1 MLPDHPPQ
9 GPLPPSPELA
19 TAQQL
24 AAQYFGVPPE
34 AELFA
39 ALSQVIGQWLDRDF
53 ERLMNAMYRL
63 DVDEAKFK
71 LALTSGQGESVAHNV
86 AALVLARLRQKAE
99 TRLKY
104 AARPPQG

>member
-1 MLPDHPPQ
+1 MQPAQPPD
-9 GPLPPSPELA
+9 GPVEAA
-19 TAQQL
+19 TQQL
-24 AAQYFGVPPE
+24 ATQYFEVPPQ

-39 ALSQVIGQWLDRDF
+39 ALSRVIGEWLDHDF
-53 ERLMNAMYRL
+53 GRLLNAMYRL

-104 AARPPQG
+104 TPPPPAS